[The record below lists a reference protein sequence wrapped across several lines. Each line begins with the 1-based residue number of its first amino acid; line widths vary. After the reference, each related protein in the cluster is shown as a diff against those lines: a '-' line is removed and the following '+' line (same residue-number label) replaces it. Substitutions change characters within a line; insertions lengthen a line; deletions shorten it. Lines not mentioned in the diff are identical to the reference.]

1 MWRIYKEPRTHRQT
15 YNLKPEC
22 SFLST
27 NHSDWGLLPVC
38 GDGGPCVPDRGIP
51 DCEERPAGGSTGPGR
66 RRGQLAGGGSGF
78 CPRGSGRWGVPP
90 CSLSPASQ
98 QELATHVCIT
108 TYISF
113 PPNNCA
119 FLDLYNSLSSFL
131 LLASK
136 ACLPS
141 FLNVS
146 INTYWLVPYIL

>member
-1 MWRIYKEPRTHRQT
+1 M
-15 YNLKPEC
+15 C
-22 SFLST
+22 
-27 NHSDWGLLPVC
+27 D
-38 GDGGPCVPDRGIP
+38 DGGHCLPDRGIP
-51 DCEERPAGGSTGPGR
+51 DCEERPAGGGTGPGR

-78 CPRGSGRWGVPP
+78 CPWGSGRRGVPP

-113 PPNNCA
+113 SPNNCA

-141 FLNVS
+141 FLINVLIYYTLS
-146 INTYWLVPYIL
+146 RYMLTPIIVLPILVTFTMCSTMCFSTSRTFCILCPFCI